1 MRKLGKGLSELG
13 LNELLKGTHHP
24 GVHHSLTALY
34 QLPLD
39 QVFPGQ
45 YQPRKQIDQEEL
57 MELAESIRV
66 HGIIQPIIV
75 RPTVDHRYEIIAGER
90 RWRAA
95 QMIGLKEIPAITRQV
110 SDQTAM
116 AFALIENIQRR
127 DLNAIEEA
135 QALQR
140 LLQEFDLTHEAVAKA
155 IGKSRAGV
163 SNLLRL
169 LQLNDEVKNLLVTG
183 QIQMGHA
190 RALLGLTGE
199 VQRDLAHQ
207 VVAKDLSVRQ
217 TEALVRDASKPS
229 HIRQNL
235 APVCLEEDI
244 ALMQNQLSE
253 KLGVHVSIRHNSKGQ
268 GKIVINYQNLEKL
281 TGILSRI
288 Q

>member
-24 GVHHSLTALY
+24 DVHRSLTALY
-34 QLPLD
+34 HLPLN

-45 YQPRKQIDQEEL
+45 YQPRKQMGQEEL

-140 LLQEFDLTHEAVAKA
+140 LLQEFDLTHEAVAEA
-155 IGKSRAGV
+155 VGKSRAGV

-190 RALLGLTGE
+190 RALLGLTGD
-199 VQRDLAHQ
+199 VQRNLAHQ

-217 TEALVRDASKPS
+217 TEALVRGTSKLS
-229 HIRQNL
+229 NIRQNV
-235 APVCLEEDI
+235 APVQLEEDI

-253 KLGVHVSIRHNSKGQ
+253 KLGAHVSIRHNSKGR

-281 TGILSRI
+281 AGILSLI